1 MQNPSNAV
9 YGRGE
14 VPEDPSR
21 KMKVFGMVFRKDDL
35 WKVGAV
41 IGGVLLVNIFFI
53 FFLMP
58 TGISFLA
65 AKNSD
70 GLLGF
75 MGLFAAYMAGFLVIV
90 SVFFAVVIGVLFA
103 LQKSLA

>member
-1 MQNPSNAV
+1 MI
-9 YGRGE
+9 
-14 VPEDPSR
+14 
-21 KMKVFGMVFRKDDL
+21 FRKDDM

-41 IGGVLLVNIFFI
+41 IGGVLLINLFFI

-65 AKNSD
+65 AKNST

-75 MGLFAAYMAGFLVIV
+75 MGLFAGYMAGFLVIV
-90 SVFFAVVIGVLFA
+90 TIFFAIVVGILYA
-103 LQKSLA
+103 LQQSLA